1 MGRPRRSAVVNYLED
16 NDILVIVECRTIKH
30 AIVWKFG
37 RGPRTGRRW
46 HSGAAVAETRGEGRA
61 KARLG
66 ASPPSRVRTGTW
78 PMTLVAGYDEWQRD
92 TWIDRT
98 PVHRRDV
105 RPSFQSVR
113 KVAST
118 AAAWLGIAIAT

>member
-1 MGRPRRSAVVNYLED
+1 MGRPGRSAVVNYLED
-16 NDILVIVECRTIKH
+16 NDILVTVECRTIKH
-30 AIVWKFG
+30 AIVWKSL
-37 RGPRTGRRW
+37 TL
-46 HSGAAVAETRGEGRA
+46 GAAVAGTGGKGRA
-61 KARLG
+61 KAGLG